1 MPGTPPHPPS
11 LPPAPGP
18 HRPAGAASSSHVGS
32 GSVADVVH
40 RNIRAQSEERRQRD
54 AQAGTFHAA
63 IRTLVNLMGS
73 LWFLSANALLFTGWI
88 LINTRLLPIGHAFDP
103 FPFPLLSTITGLES
117 IWLTTCVLI
126 NQKRTSELQERRSDL
141 GLHVNLLAEHEITR
155 ILTMLEAISARVGV
169 ETSGATDLSQLTRDT
184 EPQAVMEE
192 IERQT
197 KEAKRPP
204 PPPSGL

>member
-1 MPGTPPHPPS
+1 MPGTPASTPS
-11 LPPAPGP
+11 
-18 HRPAGAASSSHVGS
+18 RPQPQSTESSRSHFGR

-40 RNIRAQSEERRQRD
+40 RNIRAQSAERRQRD
-54 AQAGTFHAA
+54 EEAGAFHAA
-63 IRTLVNLMGS
+63 IRALVTMMGS
-73 LWFLSANALLFTGWI
+73 LWFLSANALFFTTWI
-88 LINTRLLPIGHAFDP
+88 LLNTHVLPLRHAFDP

-155 ILTMLEAISARVGV
+155 ILTMLEAISTRVGV
-169 ETSGATDLSQLTRDT
+169 EGVSATDLPQLTRDT

-197 KEAKRPP
+197 QDAKKPP
-204 PPPSGL
+204 PQPTGL

>member
-1 MPGTPPHPPS
+1 MAAPHPPS
-11 LPPAPGP
+11 EPSDAGIPHPASGE
-18 HRPAGAASSSHVGS
+18 SSRSHFGR

-54 AQAGTFHAA
+54 EEAGHFHAG
-63 IRTLVNLMGS
+63 IRAVVTMMGT
-73 LWFLSANALLFTGWI
+73 LWFLSANVLFFGSWI
-88 LINTRLLPIGHAFDP
+88 LINTRVLPLGHAFDP

-126 NQKRTSELQERRSDL
+126 NQKRTGEQQERRSDL

-155 ILTMLEAISARVGV
+155 ILTMLETISARVGA
-169 ETSGATDLSQLTRDT
+169 EGSGAADLPQLTKDT

-197 KEAKRPP
+197 KDAKKPP
-204 PPPSGL
+204 PPPTGL